1 METTELEYKT
11 AGQYAWFAARDAR
24 MRSFANASL
33 YTEAEKNRA
42 ERMRMGL
49 TLVYAGKEFHIEYR
63 KKFISLK
70 IDRATVRDRKTLAL
84 LESDYEILGVVKRV
98 NNQGVTYRIPKA

>member
-1 METTELEYKT
+1 METKELEYQN
-11 AGQYAWFAARDAR
+11 AGKFAWFAARDAR
-24 MRSFANASL
+24 MRSFANSSL

-63 KKFISLK
+63 KKFISVK
-70 IDRATVRDRKTLAL
+70 IDKATIRDRKCLAL
-84 LESDYEILGVVKRV
+84 LESDYEVLGVVKRV
-98 NNQGVTYRIPKA
+98 TNQGVTYRIPKA

>member
-1 METTELEYKT
+1 MDTKELEYQS
-11 AGQYAWFAARDAR
+11 AGKFSWYAARDAC
-24 MRSFANASL
+24 MRSFANATL

-70 IDRATVRDRKTLAL
+70 IDRPVVRDRKTLAL
-84 LESDYEILGVVKRV
+84 LESDYDLLGVVKRV
-98 NNQGVTYRIPKA
+98 TNQGITYRIPKI

>member
-1 METTELEYKT
+1 MESKELEYQN
-11 AGQYAWFAARDAR
+11 AGKFAWFAARDAR
-24 MRSFANASL
+24 MRSYENASL
-33 YTEAEKNRA
+33 YTESEKNRA

-70 IDRATVRDRKTLAL
+70 IDKPAVRDRKNLAL
-84 LESDYEILGVVKRV
+84 LESDYTVLGVVKRV
-98 NNQGVTYRIPKA
+98 TNQGITYRIPKI